1 MTKPGFDQDV
11 PDQTNAEGDVI
22 TGLDAG
28 ATDPDGDSLT
38 YAASGLPDGLSINT
52 SSGLI
57 SGTLSSTSAGL
68 HHVTVTVTDNL
79 AVDDTDTFDWTVSN
93 TNQEPSFDQDV
104 PDQTN
109 AEGDVITGL
118 DAGATDPDGDSLTY
132 AASGLPD
139 GLSINTSSGLISGTL
154 SSHQR
159 RPAPRDRDRHRQRWP
174 VDDTDTF
181 DWTVSN
187 TNQEPSFD
195 QDVPD
200 QTNAEGDVITGL
212 DAGATDPDGDSLTY
226 AASGLPDGLSINT
239 SSGLISGTLSSTSA
253 GLHHVT
259 VTVTD
264 NWPSTTPTPSTGRS
278 ATPTRTSA
286 SPVLAPI
293 GDKTLV
299 AQLNAPGRHHCQ

>member
-1 MTKPGFDQDV
+1 MTVTVTDGVVVDDTDTFDWTVSNTNQNPTFDQDV

-38 YAASGLPDGLSINT
+38 YAATGLPDGLSINT

-68 HHVTVTVTDNL
+68 HHVTVTVTDGVV
-79 AVDDTDTFDWTVSN
+79 VDDTDTFDWTVSN
-93 TNQEPSFDQDV
+93 TNQNPTFDQDV

-132 AASGLPD
+132 AATGLP
-139 GLSINTSSGLISGTL
+139 GG
-154 SSHQR
+154 
-159 RPAPRDRDRHRQRWP
+159 P
-174 VDDTDTF
+174 V
-181 DWTVSN
+181 
-187 TNQEPSFD
+187 
-195 QDVPD
+195 
-200 QTNAEGDVITGL
+200 
-212 DAGATDPDGDSLTY
+212 
-226 AASGLPDGLSINT
+226 SINT

-253 GLHHVT
+253 GQWHHVT

-264 NWPSTTPTPSTGRS
+264 GVAPSTTPTPS
-278 ATPTRTSA
+278 
-286 SPVLAPI
+286 LD
-293 GDKTLV
+293 GDRHR
-299 AQLNAPGRHHCQ
+299 ARQRHHPARGGQRRQRQDHQPRPAQADRHRGR